1 MTAILLENLNDRII
15 RGEKLPDNE
24 VQAAYST
31 FLDSVGSYH
40 GHGFESNPLRSVY
53 WHTPSENGKYPR
65 NFMGVLPK
73 TAIFADNFLEL
84 EILRFLYL
92 YSCDPRVDEM
102 CGVTL
107 ERLSRAC
114 IGRFC
119 EKGECVGASISA
131 LRFLSAVKPDS
142 EDTNDLASKLIAYYN
157 SHPQGMAGYSRNLPR
172 FYVFLA
178 LSDIQSDNAKA
189 FLTEK
194 TDFMKTMLTRGCL
207 TGPAVQDTYN
217 VRLLY
222 ILRNALSKVD
232 GYAYVRENPVYIR
245 GDGRCVCSI

>member
-15 RGEKLPDNE
+15 RGETLPDNE
-24 VQAAYST
+24 VQAACST

-53 WHTPSENGKYPR
+53 WHVPSENGRYPR

-73 TAIFADNFLEL
+73 TAIFANNFLEL
-84 EILRFLYL
+84 EILRFLRL
-92 YSCDPRVDEM
+92 YSRDRRVDEM
-102 CGVTL
+102 CGVTCD
-107 ERLSRAC
+107 RLSHAC

-131 LRFLSAVKPDS
+131 LRFLSAAKPDS
-142 EDTNDLASKLIAYYN
+142 DETADLTDKLISYYN
-157 SHPQGMAGYSRNLPR
+157 AHPQGMAGYSRNLPR

-189 FLTEK
+189 FLAEK

-245 GDGRCVCSI
+245 GDGRCVCNI